1 MYNKYMKKDTII
13 INIAGGPGSG
23 KTTVAAEV
31 FSILKAK
38 GYEVENVSEFAKELV
53 WEGRNEAF
61 DDRLYMHGEQNHRLM
76 QMNGKLDFIITDS
89 PLFLTSVYNN
99 YYLKDKFPKSY
110 NQMIDNMTLETFK
123 LYNNK
128 TYYLQRNTDY
138 KTIGRRE
145 NKSTANKIDELIIKY
160 LDDNNIEYK
169 KLSLKDAAKQI
180 VKDLF

>member
-1 MYNKYMKKDTII
+1 MKRKTIV

-23 KTTVAAEV
+23 KTTIAAEL
-31 FSILKAK
+31 FSKLKEK

-53 WEGRNEAF
+53 WEGRSEAF

-99 YYLKDKFPKSY
+99 YYLKNKFSKSY
-110 NQMIDNMTLETFK
+110 NEMIDIVTSETFK
-123 LYNNK
+123 LYDNMVYVLK
-128 TYYLQRNTDY
+128 REKDY

-145 NKSTANKIDELIIKY
+145 NKDTATKIDTEIIKY
-160 LDDNNIEYK
+160 LNKNNIKYK
-169 KLSLKDAAKQI
+169 VLSLKEATNQI
-180 VKDLF
+180 LKDLGELK